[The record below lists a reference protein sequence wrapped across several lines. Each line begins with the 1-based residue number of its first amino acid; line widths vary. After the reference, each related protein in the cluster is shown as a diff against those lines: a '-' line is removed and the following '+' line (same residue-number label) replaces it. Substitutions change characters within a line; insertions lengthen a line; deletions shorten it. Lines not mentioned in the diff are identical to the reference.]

1 MVKNGTENIKNQ
13 ASDRLAFTQFP
24 SRQAHSAEYRVG
36 HGLSGLANLIRL
48 THAPSKNNLPWL
60 KLARFTG
67 ERSPHGSL
75 RHDKGVLRLTGCEG
89 DYDGEKVSIEE
100 AAGRLRAA

>member
-1 MVKNGTENIKNQ
+1 MVKDRTEIVKNQ
-13 ASDRLAFTQFP
+13 ASDRVTFTQFP